1 MSKGLKIALGVFLG
15 LIIVGQSVVIIHL
28 LTKSNQEVAKTSS
41 TTTEKS
47 ECKSEA
53 SSVQQTTNGIVDAT
67 KEEKYVDYRQNYEP
81 STGKTLE
88 TAADVDQIDASETV
102 KNFLKD
108 TISGKNA
115 PEFGGPA
122 GSPSIVVL
130 DQIYGE
136 QASFSL
142 VGPVANYYY
151 SGVKADGKYGL
162 LYSSYYGQKD
172 CKKLVEAKVSPKLW
186 NDGKCGF

>member
-1 MSKGLKIALGVFLG
+1 MSKGLKIALSVFLG

-28 LTKSNQEVAKTSS
+28 LAKDNQEVSKASS
-41 TTTEKS
+41 TTTKKA
-47 ECKSEA
+47 ECQPEA
-53 SSVQQTTNGIVDAT
+53 PSVQHTTNGVVDAV

-88 TAADVDQIDASETV
+88 TAADVEQIDASETV

-108 TISGKNA
+108 TISGKNT

-122 GSPSIVVL
+122 GSPSIVIL

-142 VGPVANYYY
+142 VGSVSNYHY
-151 SGVKADGKYGL
+151 SGIKVDGKYGL
-162 LYSSYYGQKD
+162 LYSSYHGQKD
-172 CKKLVEAKVSPKLW
+172 CNKLVEAKVSPKLW